1 MIRKYHPFFVMIMWK
16 FIDFGEVCM
25 GENFNEGQKRAIQH
39 FKGPALVLAGPGS
52 GKTRV
57 ITYRTKYL
65 IEHYRVDPSNILVIT
80 FTKAAAMEMRQR
92 FQAMTEGKY
101 VAVAFGTFHA
111 VFFGILRHAY
121 GYSADSIVREE
132 QRNRF
137 FKEEISHMNLD
148 IEDEA
153 EFIQNIAGEISRV
166 KNERKNI
173 LEYEALSC
181 DTKSFRK
188 LFQKYDN
195 FLRRQNQ
202 IDFDDMLVY
211 TYELLSQRNDIL
223 QAWQN
228 KYQYILIDESQDM
241 NQLQYDIMKL
251 LAAPGNNIFMVG
263 DDDQSIYRFRGA
275 KPEIMMNF
283 VKDYP
288 EAKQILLDTNYRSR
302 KQIVE
307 AAIKVINHNT
317 SRFAKEI
324 RAARPEGNP
333 VITAVFD
340 NQKEEYDCMI
350 EKILYYHKQG
360 GKYSDI
366 AVLCRTNRQ
375 PGALAEK
382 LMEYNIPFQMKDAI
396 PNLYDH
402 WIAKNIMT
410 YLKLGKGSN
419 KRSDLLQVL
428 NKPLRYI
435 SRECLEDE
443 IISWD
448 VMLMYYEDKPWMCD
462 RIETL
467 QHDLKMLQ
475 NMKLYG
481 AIHYIRHVIGY
492 EQYLRDYALDHKL
505 KVEELLE
512 VLEEIQ
518 ESAKG
523 YETLEEWQKHIEE
536 YSANLEKQQRAREK
550 QDGVILCTM
559 HSSKGLEFPIV
570 FIPEANEGITPYQKA
585 VLKEEIEEERRLF
598 YVAMTRAK
606 ELLYIFSVK
615 ERFHKALDVSRFVTE
630 YLVEDQTG
638 KLSRK

>member
-1 MIRKYHPFFVMIMWK
+1 
-16 FIDFGEVCM
+16 M
-25 GENFNEGQKRAIQH
+25 GENFNEGQTKAIRH
-39 FKGPALVLAGPGS
+39 YRGPALVLAGPGS
-52 GKTRV
+52 GKTRT

-65 IEHYRVDPSNILVIT
+65 IEECHVNPSNILVIT
-80 FTKAAAMEMRQR
+80 FTKAAAMEMKQR
-92 FQAMTEGKY
+92 FFAMTDRKY
-101 VAVAFGTFHA
+101 TTVSFGTFHA

-121 GYSADSIVREE
+121 GYTADHIIREE
-132 QRNRF
+132 QKLRF
-137 FKEEISHMNLD
+137 FKEEISHMNLE

-153 EFIQNIAGEISRV
+153 EFIQNIMSEISRV
-166 KNERKNI
+166 KNERHNI

-181 DTKSFRK
+181 DIQSFRK

-195 FLRRQNQ
+195 LLRRQNL

-211 TYELLSQRNDIL
+211 TYELLVQRRDIL
-223 QAWQN
+223 KAWQN
-228 KYQYILIDESQDM
+228 KYQYILVDETQDM
-241 NQLQYDIMKL
+241 NQLQYDIVKL
-251 LAAPGNNIFMVG
+251 LAAPENNLFMVG

-275 KPEIMMNF
+275 CPEIMLGF
-283 VKDYP
+283 EKDYP
-288 EAKQILLDTNYRSR
+288 DAKRILLDTNYRSR

-307 AAIKVINHNT
+307 SSLKVIGNNEH
-317 SRFAKEI
+317 RFSKELK
-324 RAARPEGNP
+324 AARAEGNP
-333 VITAVFD
+333 VITAVFE

-350 EKILYYHKQG
+350 EKILFYHKQG

-366 AVLCRTNRQ
+366 AILCRTNRQ
-375 PGALAEK
+375 PGAFAEK

-402 WIAKNIMT
+402 WIAKNVMT

-419 KRSDLLQVL
+419 RRSDLLQVL

-443 IISWD
+443 SISWD
-448 VMLMYYEDKPWMCD
+448 VMLQYYEEKPWMCD

-467 QHDLKMLQ
+467 QYDLKMLKPM
-475 NMKLYG
+475 NPYG
-481 AIHYIRHVIGY
+481 AIRYIRHVIGY

-536 YSANLEKQQRAREK
+536 YTANLEKQQREIEK
-550 QDGVILCTM
+550 QEGVILCTM

-585 VLKEEIEEERRLF
+585 VMQEEIEEERRLF

-606 ELLYIFSVK
+606 ELLYVFSVK
-615 ERFHKALDVSRFVTE
+615 ERFHKTLEVSRFVKEFTQTE
-630 YLVEDQTG
+630 ET
-638 KLSRK
+638 KKR

>member
-1 MIRKYHPFFVMIMWK
+1 
-16 FIDFGEVCM
+16 M
-25 GENFNEGQKRAIQH
+25 GENFNEGQLRAIEH

-65 IEHYRVDPSNILVIT
+65 IERHKVDPSNILVIT
-80 FTKAAAMEMRQR
+80 FTKAAAMEMKQR
-92 FQAMTEGKY
+92 FVNMTDRKY
-101 VAVAFGTFHA
+101 MTVSFGTFHA

-121 GYSADSIVREE
+121 GYSADNIIKEE

-137 FKEEISHMNLD
+137 FKEEISHMDLE

-173 LEYEALSC
+173 LEYEAFSC
-181 DTKSFRK
+181 DSKSFRK
-188 LFQKYDN
+188 LYQKYDN
-195 FLRRQNQ
+195 LLRRQNQ

-211 TYELLSQRNDIL
+211 TYELLSQRKDIL
-223 QAWQN
+223 RAWQN
-228 KYQYILIDESQDM
+228 KFQFILIDETQDM
-241 NQLQYDIMKL
+241 NQLQYDIVKL
-251 LAAPGNNIFMVG
+251 LAAPNNNLFMVG

-275 KPEIMMNF
+275 KPEIMLGF
-283 VKDYP
+283 ERDYP
-288 EAKQILLDTNYRSR
+288 GAKRILLDVNYRSR
-302 KQIVE
+302 KQIVD
-307 AAIKVINHNT
+307 AAIKVINHNDD
-317 SRFAKEI
+317 RFAKEI
-324 RAARPEGNP
+324 KASRAEGQP

-340 NQKEEYDCMI
+340 NQKDEYDCMI

-366 AVLCRTNRQ
+366 AILCRTNRQ
-375 PGALAEK
+375 PGAFAEK
-382 LMEYNIPFQMKDAI
+382 LMEYNIPFQMRDAI

-402 WIAKNIMT
+402 WIAKHVMV

-419 KRSDLLQVL
+419 KRSDLLQIL
-428 NKPLRYI
+428 NKPVRYI

-448 VMLMYYEDKPWMCD
+448 VMLQYYEEKPWMCD

-467 QHDLKMLQ
+467 QHDLKMLK
-475 NMKLYG
+475 NMNPYG

-505 KVEELLE
+505 KVEELLD

-523 YETLEEWQKHIEE
+523 YDTLEEWKKHIEE
-536 YSANLEKQQRAREK
+536 YTENLEKQQRDREK

-606 ELLYIFSVK
+606 ELLYVFSIK
-615 ERFHKALDVSRFVTE
+615 ERFHKAMDVSRFVDE
-630 YLVEDQTG
+630 FLQSDELPNRQMN
-638 KLSRK
+638 K

>member
-1 MIRKYHPFFVMIMWK
+1 MEK
-16 FIDFGEVCM
+16 F
-25 GENFNEGQKRAIQH
+25 FNESQERAIKHYQ
-39 FKGPALVLAGPGS
+39 GPAIILAGPGS

-65 IEHYRVDPSNILVIT
+65 IEQYGIDPSSILVIT
-80 FTKAAAMEMRQR
+80 FTKAAAMEMKQR
-92 FQAMTEGKY
+92 FLGMTDRKY
-101 VAVAFGTFHA
+101 VTVNFGTFHA

-121 GYSADSIVREE
+121 GYSADNIMKEE
-132 QRNRF
+132 QKLRF
-137 FKEEISHMNLD
+137 FKEEVSHMDLE

-153 EFIQNIAGEISRV
+153 EFIQNITGEISRV

-211 TYELLSQRNDIL
+211 TYELLSQRKDIL
-223 QAWQN
+223 RAWKN
-228 KYQYILIDESQDM
+228 KFQYILIDETQDM
-241 NQLQYDIMKL
+241 NQLQYDIVKM
-251 LAAPGNNIFMVG
+251 LAAPKNNLFMVG

-275 KPEIMMNF
+275 RPEIMLGF
-283 VKDYP
+283 QKDYP
-288 EAKQILLDTNYRSR
+288 NAKQILLDTNYRSR
-302 KQIVE
+302 KQIVD
-307 AAIKVINHNT
+307 AAIKVINHNEK
-317 SRFAKEI
+317 RFAKEI
-324 RAARPEGNP
+324 KAARPEGRP
-333 VITAVFD
+333 VLTAVFD
-340 NQKEEYDCMI
+340 NQKEEYACMI
-350 EKILYYHKQG
+350 EKILYFHKQG
-360 GKYSDI
+360 GSYSDI
-366 AVLCRTNRQ
+366 AILCRTNRQ
-375 PGALAEK
+375 PGAFAET
-382 LMEYNIPFQMKDAI
+382 LLEYNIPFQMKDAI

-402 WIAKNIMT
+402 WIAKNVMT
-410 YLKLGKGSN
+410 YLKLGKGSK

-448 VMLMYYEDKPWMCD
+448 VMLQYYEDKPWMCD

-467 QHDLKMLQ
+467 QHDLKMMQ
-475 NMKLYG
+475 HMNPYG
-481 AIHYIRHVIGY
+481 ALHYIRHVIGY

-505 KVEELLE
+505 KAEELLV

-523 YETLEEWQKHIEE
+523 YDTLEEWQKHIEE
-536 YSANLEKQQRAREK
+536 YGMNLKKQQKLREN
-550 QDGVILCTM
+550 QDGVVICTM

-606 ELLYIFSVK
+606 ELLYVFSIK
-615 ERFHKALDVSRFVTE
+615 ERFHKPLEISRFVTE
-630 YLVEDQTG
+630 FMENEEE
-638 KLSRK
+638 K

>member
-1 MIRKYHPFFVMIMWK
+1 MEER
-16 FIDFGEVCM
+16 
-25 GENFNEGQKRAIQH
+25 FNAGQKCAIEH

-57 ITYRTKYL
+57 ITYRAKYL
-65 IEHYRVDPSNILVIT
+65 IENYGVNPSNILVIT
-80 FTKAAAMEMRQR
+80 FTRAAAMEMKQR
-92 FQAMTEGKY
+92 FLAMTERKY
-101 VAVAFGTFHA
+101 GTVSFGTFHA

-121 GYSADSIVREE
+121 GYTADNIIKEE
-132 QRNRF
+132 QKKRF
-137 FKEEISHMNLD
+137 FKEVISHMDLE

-153 EFIQNIAGEISRV
+153 EFVQNITGEISRV

-181 DTKSFRK
+181 DTKCFRK

-195 FLRRQNQ
+195 LLRRQNQ

-211 TYELLSQRNDIL
+211 TYELLNQRKDIL
-223 QAWQN
+223 RAWQN
-228 KYQYILIDESQDM
+228 KFQYILIDETQDM
-241 NQLQYDIMKL
+241 NGLQYDIMKL
-251 LAAPGNNIFMVG
+251 LAAPDNNLFMVG

-275 KPEIMMNF
+275 KPEIMLGF
-283 VKDYP
+283 EKDYP
-288 EAKQILLDTNYRSR
+288 GAERILLDTNYRSR

-307 AAIKVINHNT
+307 ASIRVINHNDD
-317 SRFAKEI
+317 RFEKDIQAF
-324 RAARPEGNP
+324 RPEGQP
-333 VITAVFD
+333 VITGVFD
-340 NQKEEYDCMI
+340 NQQDEYACMI

-375 PGALAEK
+375 PGAFAEK
-382 LMEYNIPFQMKDAI
+382 LMEYNIPFQMKDAV

-402 WIAKNIMT
+402 WIAKNVMT

-443 IISWD
+443 MISWD
-448 VMLMYYEDKPWMCD
+448 VMLQYYEEKPWMCD

-467 QHDLKMLQ
+467 QHDLKMLR
-475 NMKLYG
+475 NMNLYG

-505 KVEELLE
+505 KIEELLE
-512 VLEEIQ
+512 ILEEIQ
-518 ESAKG
+518 ASAKG
-523 YETLEEWQKHIEE
+523 YDTLEEWQKHIAEYEE
-536 YSANLEKQQRAREK
+536 NLQKQQRDREK

-585 VLKEEIEEERRLF
+585 VMKEEIEEERRLF

-606 ELLYIFSVK
+606 ELLYVFSIK
-615 ERFHKALDVSRFVTE
+615 ERFHKSMEVSRFVE
-630 YLVEDQTG
+630 EFMNTG
-638 KLSRK
+638 EMKK

>member
-1 MIRKYHPFFVMIMWK
+1 MNMR
-16 FIDFGEVCM
+16 
-25 GENFNEGQKRAIQH
+25 ENFNDGQRRAVEH

-65 IEHYRVDPSNILVIT
+65 IEHYGVNPSGILVIT
-80 FTKAAAMEMRQR
+80 FTKAAAMEMKHR
-92 FQAMTEGKY
+92 FQEITDRKY
-101 VAVAFGTFHA
+101 VTVSFGTFHA
-111 VFFGILRHAY
+111 VFFGMLRHAY
-121 GYSADSIVREE
+121 GYTAENIIKEE
-132 QRNRF
+132 QRIRF
-137 FKEEISHMNLD
+137 FKEEISHMDLE
-148 IEDEA
+148 IEDET
-153 EFIQNIAGEISRV
+153 EFIQNITGEISKV

-181 DTKSFRK
+181 DINAFRK
-188 LFQKYDN
+188 LFQKYEN

-211 TYELLSQRNDIL
+211 TYELLTQRKDIL
-223 QAWQN
+223 SAWQK
-228 KYQYILIDESQDM
+228 KYQYILIDETQDM
-241 NQLQYDIMKL
+241 NQLQYDIVKL
-251 LAAPGNNIFMVG
+251 LAAPGNNLFMVG

-275 KPEIMMNF
+275 RPEIMLGF
-283 VKDYP
+283 QKDYP
-288 EAKQILLDTNYRSR
+288 NAEQILLDTNYRSR

-307 AAIKVINHNT
+307 SAIKVINHNDN
-317 SRFAKEI
+317 RFAKEI
-324 RAARPEGNP
+324 KASRPAGQQ
-333 VITAVFD
+333 VVTAIFS

-350 EKILYYHKQG
+350 QKILFYHKQG
-360 GKYSDI
+360 GNYSDI

-375 PGALAEK
+375 PGAFAEK

-402 WIAKNIMT
+402 WIAKNVMT

-448 VMLMYYEDKPWMCD
+448 VMLQYYEEKPWMCD

-467 QHDLKMLQ
+467 QHDLKMLK
-475 NMKLYG
+475 NMNPYG

-492 EQYLRDYALDHKL
+492 EQYLRDYALEHRL

-512 VLEEIQ
+512 ILEEIQ
-518 ESAKG
+518 QSAKS
-523 YETLEEWQKHIEE
+523 YDTLEEWQKHIEE
-536 YSANLEKQQRAREK
+536 YGINLEKQQRERQSK
-550 QDGVILCTM
+550 DGVILCTM

-570 FIPEANEGITPYQKA
+570 FIPEANEGMTPYRKA
-585 VLKEEIEEERRLF
+585 VMKEEIEEERRLF

-615 ERFHKALDVSRFVTE
+615 ERFFKALEVSRFVNE
-630 YLVEDQTG
+630 LLGIEEASAKNNVKE
-638 KLSRK
+638 

>member
-1 MIRKYHPFFVMIMWK
+1 M
-16 FIDFGEVCM
+16 DEG
-25 GENFNEGQKRAIQH
+25 FNKGQKEAVEH
-39 FKGPALVLAGPGS
+39 FQGPALVLAGPGS

-65 IEHYRVDPSNILVIT
+65 IEHYGVDPSEILVIT
-80 FTKAAAMEMRQR
+80 FTKAAALEMKQR
-92 FQAMTEGKY
+92 FQSMTERKY
-101 VAVAFGTFHA
+101 VTVNFGTFHA

-121 GYSADSIVREE
+121 GYTADNIVREE
-132 QRNRF
+132 QKNRF
-137 FKEEISHMNLD
+137 FKEEISHMDLE
-148 IEDEA
+148 IEDES
-153 EFIQNIAGEISRV
+153 EFIQNVIGEISRV

-181 DTKSFRK
+181 DTKAFRT

-195 FLRRQNQ
+195 LLRRQNQ

-211 TYELLSQRNDIL
+211 TYELLSQRKDIL
-223 QAWQN
+223 QAWQR
-228 KYQYILIDESQDM
+228 KFRYILIDETQDM
-241 NQLQYDIMKL
+241 NQLQYDIVKM
-251 LAAPGNNIFMVG
+251 LAEPGNHLFMVG

-275 KPEIMMNF
+275 RPEIMLGF
-283 VKDYP
+283 ETDYP
-288 EAKQILLDTNYRSR
+288 QAKRILLDTNYRSR
-302 KQIVE
+302 KQIVDS
-307 AAIKVINHNT
+307 AIKVIDHNEK
-317 SRFAKEI
+317 RFPKKI
-324 RAARPEGNP
+324 LAARPEGNP
-333 VITAVFD
+333 VITAVFQD
-340 NQKEEYDCMI
+340 QKKEYDCMI

-360 GKYSDI
+360 GNYHDI

-375 PGALAEK
+375 PGAFAEK

-402 WIAKNIMT
+402 WIAKNVMT
-410 YLKLGKGSN
+410 YLKLGKGSQ
-419 KRSDLLQVL
+419 KRSDLLQIL

-443 IISWD
+443 IVSWD
-448 VMLMYYEDKPWMCD
+448 VMLQYYEDKPWMCE
-462 RIETL
+462 RIEKL
-467 QHDLKMLQ
+467 QCDLKMLKPM
-475 NMKLYG
+475 NPYG
-481 AIHYIRHVIGY
+481 ALHYIRHVIGY
-492 EQYLRDYALDHKL
+492 EEYLRQYALEHKL
-505 KVEELLE
+505 KAEELLE

-523 YETLEEWQKHIEE
+523 YETLEEWQQHIQE
-536 YSANLEKQQRAREK
+536 YSENLVKQQRAREK

-585 VLKEEIEEERRLF
+585 VMKEEIEEERRLF

-615 ERFHKALDVSRFVTE
+615 ERFHKPMEISRFVGEFAETE
-630 YLVEDQTG
+630 APKPEKKRYEGRDAYKRYLS
-638 KLSRK
+638 KK

>member
-1 MIRKYHPFFVMIMWK
+1 
-16 FIDFGEVCM
+16 M
-25 GENFNEGQKRAIQH
+25 GENFNEGQNCATSH

-65 IEHYRVDPSNILVIT
+65 IEHHGVDPSNILVIT
-80 FTKAAAMEMRQR
+80 FTKAAAMEMKQR
-92 FQAMTEGKY
+92 FLNMTDRKY
-101 VAVAFGTFHA
+101 VTVSFGTFHA

-121 GYSADSIVREE
+121 GYSADNIIREE

-137 FKEEISHMNLD
+137 FKEEISHMDLE
-148 IEDEA
+148 IEDET
-153 EFIQNIAGEISRV
+153 EFIQNITGEISRV

-173 LEYEALSC
+173 LEYESLSC
-181 DTKSFRK
+181 DTKSFRR
-188 LFQKYDN
+188 LYQKYDN
-195 FLRRQNQ
+195 LLRRQNL

-211 TYELLSQRNDIL
+211 TYELLSQRKDIL
-223 QAWQN
+223 RAWQN
-228 KYQYILIDESQDM
+228 KYQFILIDETQDM
-241 NQLQYDIMKL
+241 NQLQYDIVKL
-251 LAAPGNNIFMVG
+251 LAAPGNNLFMVG

-275 KPEIMMNF
+275 KPEIMLGF

-307 AAIKVINHNT
+307 HALKVIGHNDN
-317 SRFAKEI
+317 RFAKKI

-340 NQKEEYDCMI
+340 NQKDEYDCMI
-350 EKILYYHKQG
+350 EKILFYHKQG
-360 GKYSDI
+360 GNYSDI
-366 AVLCRTNRQ
+366 AILCRTNRQ
-375 PGALAEK
+375 PGAFAEK

-402 WIAKNIMT
+402 WIAKNVMT
-410 YLKLGKGSN
+410 YLKLGKGSK

-467 QHDLKMLQ
+467 QHDLDMLK
-475 NMKLYG
+475 NMNPYG
-481 AIHYIRHVIGY
+481 ALHYIRHVIGY

-505 KVEELLE
+505 RVEELLD

-523 YETLEEWQKHIEE
+523 YDTLEEWQKHIEE
-536 YSANLEKQQRAREK
+536 YGENLEKQQRERER

-559 HSSKGLEFPIV
+559 HFSKGLEFPIV

-615 ERFHKALDVSRFVTE
+615 ERFHKPLEISRFVTE
-630 YLVEDQTG
+630 FTEIEN
-638 KLSRK
+638 

>member
-1 MIRKYHPFFVMIMWK
+1 
-16 FIDFGEVCM
+16 M
-25 GENFNEGQKRAIQH
+25 GENFNEGQLRAIEH

-65 IEHYRVDPSNILVIT
+65 IERHKVDPSNILVIT
-80 FTKAAAMEMRQR
+80 FTKAAAMEMKQR
-92 FQAMTEGKY
+92 FVNMTDRKY
-101 VAVAFGTFHA
+101 MTVSFGTFHA

-121 GYSADSIVREE
+121 GYSADNIIKEE

-137 FKEEISHMNLD
+137 FKEEISHMDLE

-173 LEYEALSC
+173 LEYEAFSC
-181 DTKSFRK
+181 DSKSFRK
-188 LFQKYDN
+188 LYQKYDN
-195 FLRRQNQ
+195 LLRRQNQ

-211 TYELLSQRNDIL
+211 TYELLSQRKDIL
-223 QAWQN
+223 RAWQN
-228 KYQYILIDESQDM
+228 KFQFILIDETQDM
-241 NQLQYDIMKL
+241 NQLQYDIVKL
-251 LAAPGNNIFMVG
+251 LAAPNNNLFMVG

-275 KPEIMMNF
+275 KPEIMLGF
-283 VKDYP
+283 ERDYP
-288 EAKQILLDTNYRSR
+288 GAKRILLDVNYRSR
-302 KQIVE
+302 KQIVD
-307 AAIKVINHNT
+307 AAIKVINHNDD
-317 SRFAKEI
+317 RFAKEI
-324 RAARPEGNP
+324 KASRAEGQP

-340 NQKEEYDCMI
+340 NQKDEYDCMI

-366 AVLCRTNRQ
+366 AILCRTNRQ
-375 PGALAEK
+375 PGVFAEK
-382 LMEYNIPFQMKDAI
+382 LMEYNIPFQMRDAI

-402 WIAKNIMT
+402 WISKHVMV

-419 KRSDLLQVL
+419 KRSDLLQIL
-428 NKPLRYI
+428 NKPVRYI

-448 VMLMYYEDKPWMCD
+448 VMLQYYEEKPWMCD

-467 QHDLKMLQ
+467 QHDLKMLK
-475 NMKLYG
+475 NMNPYG

-505 KVEELLE
+505 KVEELLD

-523 YETLEEWQKHIEE
+523 YDTLEEWKKHIEE
-536 YSANLEKQQRAREK
+536 YTENLEKQQRDREK

-606 ELLYIFSVK
+606 ELLYVFSIK
-615 ERFHKALDVSRFVTE
+615 ERFHKAMDVSRFIDE
-630 YLVEDQTG
+630 FLQSDELPNRQMN
-638 KLSRK
+638 K

>member
-1 MIRKYHPFFVMIMWK
+1 M
-16 FIDFGEVCM
+16 EV
-25 GENFNEGQKRAIQH
+25 FLNESQEQAIKHYQ
-39 FKGPALVLAGPGS
+39 GPAMILAGPGS

-57 ITYRTKYL
+57 ITYRTKNL
-65 IEHYRVDPSNILVIT
+65 IEQYGVDPSSILVIT
-80 FTKAAAMEMRQR
+80 FTKAAAMEMKQR
-92 FQAMTEGKY
+92 FLAMTDRKY
-101 VAVAFGTFHA
+101 VTVNFGTFHA

-121 GYSADSIVREE
+121 GYSADNIMKEE
-132 QRNRF
+132 QKLRF
-137 FKEEISHMNLD
+137 FKEEISHMDLE
-148 IEDEA
+148 IEDET
-153 EFIQNIAGEISRV
+153 EFIQNITGEISRV

-211 TYELLSQRNDIL
+211 TYELLDQRQDIL
-223 QAWQN
+223 RAWQN
-228 KYQYILIDESQDM
+228 KFQYILIDETQDM
-241 NQLQYDIMKL
+241 NQLQYDIVKM
-251 LAAPGNNIFMVG
+251 LAAPKNHLFMVG

-275 KPEIMMNF
+275 RPEIMLGF
-283 VKDYP
+283 QEDYP
-288 EAKQILLDTNYRSR
+288 NARQILLDTNYRSR

-307 AAIKVINHNT
+307 AALKVINHNEK
-317 SRFAKEI
+317 RFAKEI
-324 RAARPEGNP
+324 KAVRPEGTP
-333 VITAVFD
+333 VITAMFD
-340 NQKEEYDCMI
+340 NQKDEYECMI

-360 GKYSDI
+360 GNYSDI
-366 AVLCRTNRQ
+366 AILCRTNRQ
-375 PGALAEK
+375 PGAFAEK

-402 WIAKNIMT
+402 WIAKNVMT
-410 YLKLGKGSN
+410 YLKLGKGSQ

-443 IISWD
+443 MISWD
-448 VMLMYYEDKPWMCD
+448 VMLQYYEDKPWMCD

-475 NMKLYG
+475 PMNPYG
-481 AIHYIRHVIGY
+481 ALHYIRHVIGY

-505 KVEELLE
+505 KVEELLD

-523 YETLEEWQKHIEE
+523 YDTLDEWQKHIEE
-536 YSANLEKQQRAREK
+536 YGQNLLKQQRVRES
-550 QDGVILCTM
+550 QDGVIICTM

-585 VLKEEIEEERRLF
+585 FLKEEIEEERRLF

-615 ERFHKALDVSRFVTE
+615 ERFHKPLEISRFVTE
-630 YLVEDQTG
+630 FSETEN
-638 KLSRK
+638 KK

>member
-1 MIRKYHPFFVMIMWK
+1 MK
-16 FIDFGEVCM
+16 
-25 GENFNEGQKRAIQH
+25 ENFNKGQLEAIGH

-65 IEHYRVDPSNILVIT
+65 IEQYGVDPSSILVIT
-80 FTKAAAMEMRQR
+80 FTKAAAMEMKQR
-92 FQAMTEGKY
+92 FLSMTERNY
-101 VAVAFGTFHA
+101 ATVNFGTFHA

-121 GYSADSIVREE
+121 GYSADNIMKEE
-132 QRNRF
+132 QKNRF
-137 FKEEISHMNLD
+137 FKEEISHMDLE
-148 IEDEA
+148 IEDET
-153 EFIQNIAGEISRV
+153 EFIQNIIGEISRV
-166 KNERKNI
+166 KNDRQNI

-188 LFQKYDN
+188 LFQKYAN
-195 FLRRQNQ
+195 LLRRQNL

-211 TYELLSQRNDIL
+211 TYELLSQRKDIL
-223 QAWQN
+223 KAWQN
-228 KYQYILIDESQDM
+228 KFQYILIDETQDM
-241 NQLQYDIMKL
+241 NQLQYDIVKL
-251 LAAPGNNIFMVG
+251 LAAPRNNLFMVG

-275 KPEIMMNF
+275 KPEIMLGF
-283 VKDYP
+283 EKDYP
-288 EAKQILLDTNYRSR
+288 EAKHIVLDTNYRSR

-307 AAIKVINHNT
+307 AAMKVISHNEG
-317 SRFAKEI
+317 RFAKEI
-324 RAARPEGNP
+324 KAARPEGNP
-333 VITAVFD
+333 IITAVFD
-340 NQKEEYDCMI
+340 HQRDEYSCMI

-360 GKYSDI
+360 GNYSDI
-366 AVLCRTNRQ
+366 AILCRTNRQ
-375 PGALAEK
+375 PGAFAEK

-396 PNLYDH
+396 PNVYDH

-448 VMLMYYEDKPWMCD
+448 VMLQYYEEKPWMCD

-467 QHDLKMLQ
+467 QHDLKMLK
-475 NMKLYG
+475 NMNLYG

-505 KVEELLE
+505 KVEELLD

-518 ESAKG
+518 ESAKE
-523 YETLEEWQKHIEE
+523 YETLEQWKMHIEE
-536 YSANLEKQQRAREK
+536 YGLNLEKQQRERENR
-550 QDGVILCTM
+550 DGVIICTM

-585 VLKEEIEEERRLF
+585 MLKEEIEEERRLF

-615 ERFHKALDVSRFVTE
+615 ERFHKPLEVSRFVDE
-630 YLVEDQTG
+630 FLEVEEQN
-638 KLSRK
+638 

>member
-1 MIRKYHPFFVMIMWK
+1 
-16 FIDFGEVCM
+16 M
-25 GENFNEGQKRAIQH
+25 GEQFNEGQKKAIEH
-39 FKGPALVLAGPGS
+39 FKGAALVLAGPGS

-65 IEHYRVDPSNILVIT
+65 IEHHGIDPSNILVIT
-80 FTKAAAMEMRQR
+80 FTKAAAQEMRQR
-92 FQAMTEGKY
+92 FQSMTENRY
-101 VAVAFGTFHA
+101 LTVSFGTFHA

-121 GYSADSIVREE
+121 GYSVDNILKEE
-132 QRNRF
+132 QKNRF
-137 FKEEISHMNLD
+137 FKEEVSHMDLE

-153 EFIQNIAGEISRV
+153 EFIQNITGEISRV

-181 DTKSFRK
+181 DIKAFRK
-188 LFQKYDN
+188 LYQKYDN
-195 FLRRQNQ
+195 MLRRQNQ

-211 TYELLSQRNDIL
+211 TYELLSQRKDIL
-223 QAWQN
+223 RAWQ
-228 KYQYILIDESQDM
+228 KKFQFILIDETQDM
-241 NQLQYDIMKL
+241 NQLQYDIVKL
-251 LAAPGNNIFMVG
+251 LAAPRNNLFMVG

-275 KPEIMMNF
+275 RPEIMLGF
-283 VKDYP
+283 KKDYP
-288 EAKQILLDTNYRSR
+288 EAQIIHLDTNYRSR

-307 AAIKVINHNT
+307 SALKVIRHND
-317 SRFAKEI
+317 SRFEKQI
-324 RAARPEGNP
+324 VSARPEGHP
-333 VITAVFD
+333 VITAEFE
-340 NQKEEYDCMI
+340 NQKEEYDCMV

-360 GKYSDI
+360 GNYSDI

-375 PGALAEK
+375 PGAFAEK

-402 WIAKNIMT
+402 WIAKNVMT

-419 KRSDLLQVL
+419 KRRDLLQIL

-448 VMLMYYEDKPWMCD
+448 VMLQYYEDKPWMCE

-467 QHDLKMLQ
+467 QYDLKMLK
-475 NMKLYG
+475 NMNPYG
-481 AIHYIRHVIGY
+481 ALQYIRHVIGY

-512 VLEEIQ
+512 ILEEIQ
-518 ESAKG
+518 ESARG
-523 YETLEEWQKHIEE
+523 YETMEEWQAHIKE
-536 YSANLEKQQRAREK
+536 YSDNLERQQRDREK
-550 QDGVILCTM
+550 QDGVIICTM

-585 VLKEEIEEERRLF
+585 VMKEEIEEERRLF

-615 ERFHKALDVSRFVTE
+615 ERFHKSLEISRFVKE
-630 YLVEDQTG
+630 FQEVYNN
-638 KLSRK
+638 KKN

>member
-1 MIRKYHPFFVMIMWK
+1 M
-16 FIDFGEVCM
+16 EV
-25 GENFNEGQKRAIQH
+25 FLNESQEQAIKHYQ
-39 FKGPALVLAGPGS
+39 GPAMILAGPGS

-57 ITYRTKYL
+57 ITYRTKNL
-65 IEHYRVDPSNILVIT
+65 IEQYGVDPSCILVIT
-80 FTKAAAMEMRQR
+80 FTKAAAMEMKQR
-92 FQAMTEGKY
+92 FLAMTDRKY
-101 VAVAFGTFHA
+101 VTVNFGTFHA

-121 GYSADSIVREE
+121 GYSADNIMKEE
-132 QRNRF
+132 QKLRF
-137 FKEEISHMNLD
+137 FKEEISHMDLE
-148 IEDEA
+148 IEDET
-153 EFIQNIAGEISRV
+153 EFIQNITGEISRV

-211 TYELLSQRNDIL
+211 TYELLDQRKDIL
-223 QAWQN
+223 RAWQN
-228 KYQYILIDESQDM
+228 KFQYILIDETQDM
-241 NQLQYDIMKL
+241 NQLQYDIVKM
-251 LAAPGNNIFMVG
+251 LAAPKNHLFMVG

-275 KPEIMMNF
+275 RPEIMLGF
-283 VKDYP
+283 QEDYP
-288 EAKQILLDTNYRSR
+288 NARQILLDTNYRSR

-307 AAIKVINHNT
+307 AAIKVINHNEK
-317 SRFAKEI
+317 RFAKEI
-324 RAARPEGNP
+324 KAVRPEGAP
-333 VITAVFD
+333 VITAMFD
-340 NQKEEYDCMI
+340 NQKDEYECMI

-360 GKYSDI
+360 GNYSDI
-366 AVLCRTNRQ
+366 AILCRTNRQ
-375 PGALAEK
+375 PGAFAEK

-402 WIAKNIMT
+402 WIAKNVMT
-410 YLKLGKGSN
+410 YLKLGKGSQ

-443 IISWD
+443 MISWD
-448 VMLMYYEDKPWMCD
+448 VMLQYYEDKPWMCD

-475 NMKLYG
+475 PMNPYG
-481 AIHYIRHVIGY
+481 ALHYIRHVIGY

-505 KVEELLE
+505 KVEELLD

-523 YETLEEWQKHIEE
+523 YDTLDEWQKHIEE
-536 YSANLEKQQRAREK
+536 YGQNLLKQQRVRES
-550 QDGVILCTM
+550 QDGVIICTM

-585 VLKEEIEEERRLF
+585 FLKEEIEEERRLF

-615 ERFHKALDVSRFVTE
+615 ERFHKPLEISRFVTE
-630 YLVEDQTG
+630 FSENEN
-638 KLSRK
+638 RK

>member
-1 MIRKYHPFFVMIMWK
+1 M
-16 FIDFGEVCM
+16 EV
-25 GENFNEGQKRAIQH
+25 FLNESQEQAIKHYQ
-39 FKGPALVLAGPGS
+39 GPAMILAGPGS

-57 ITYRTKYL
+57 ITYRTKNL
-65 IEHYRVDPSNILVIT
+65 IEQYGVDPSCILVIT
-80 FTKAAAMEMRQR
+80 FTKAAAMEMKQR
-92 FQAMTEGKY
+92 FLAMTDRKY
-101 VAVAFGTFHA
+101 VTVNFGTFHA

-121 GYSADSIVREE
+121 GYSADNIMKEE
-132 QRNRF
+132 QKLRF
-137 FKEEISHMNLD
+137 FKEEISHMDLE
-148 IEDEA
+148 IEDET
-153 EFIQNIAGEISRV
+153 EFIQNITGEISRV

-211 TYELLSQRNDIL
+211 TYELLDQRKDIFR
-223 QAWQN
+223 AWQN
-228 KYQYILIDESQDM
+228 KFQYILIDETQDM
-241 NQLQYDIMKL
+241 NQLQYDIVKM
-251 LAAPGNNIFMVG
+251 LAAPKNHLFMVG

-275 KPEIMMNF
+275 RPEIMLGF
-283 VKDYP
+283 QEDYP
-288 EAKQILLDTNYRSR
+288 NARQILLDTNYRSR

-307 AAIKVINHNT
+307 AALKVINHNEK
-317 SRFAKEI
+317 RFAKEI
-324 RAARPEGNP
+324 KAVRPEGTP
-333 VITAVFD
+333 VITAMFD
-340 NQKEEYDCMI
+340 NQKDEYECMI

-360 GKYSDI
+360 GNYSDI
-366 AVLCRTNRQ
+366 AILCRTNRQ
-375 PGALAEK
+375 PGAFAEK

-402 WIAKNIMT
+402 WIAKNVMT
-410 YLKLGKGSN
+410 YLKLGKGSQ

-443 IISWD
+443 MISWD
-448 VMLMYYEDKPWMCD
+448 VMLQYYEDKPWMCD

-475 NMKLYG
+475 PMNPYG
-481 AIHYIRHVIGY
+481 ALHYIRHVIGY

-505 KVEELLE
+505 KVEELLD

-523 YETLEEWQKHIEE
+523 YDTLDEWQKHIEE
-536 YSANLEKQQRAREK
+536 YGQNLLKQQRVRES
-550 QDGVILCTM
+550 QDGVIICTM

-585 VLKEEIEEERRLF
+585 FLKEEIEEERRLF

-615 ERFHKALDVSRFVTE
+615 ERFHKPLEISRFVTE
-630 YLVEDQTG
+630 FSENEN
-638 KLSRK
+638 RK

>member
-1 MIRKYHPFFVMIMWK
+1 M
-16 FIDFGEVCM
+16 EV
-25 GENFNEGQKRAIQH
+25 FLNESQEQAIKHYQ
-39 FKGPALVLAGPGS
+39 GPAMILAGPGS

-57 ITYRTKYL
+57 ITYRTKNL
-65 IEHYRVDPSNILVIT
+65 IEQYGVDPSCILVIT
-80 FTKAAAMEMRQR
+80 FTKAAAMEMKQR
-92 FQAMTEGKY
+92 FLAMTDRKY
-101 VAVAFGTFHA
+101 VTVNFGTFHA

-121 GYSADSIVREE
+121 GYSADNIMKEE
-132 QRNRF
+132 QKLRF
-137 FKEEISHMNLD
+137 FKEEISHMDLE
-148 IEDEA
+148 IEDET
-153 EFIQNIAGEISRV
+153 EFIQNITGEISRV

-211 TYELLSQRNDIL
+211 TYELLDQRKDIL
-223 QAWQN
+223 RAWQN
-228 KYQYILIDESQDM
+228 KFQYILIDETQDM
-241 NQLQYDIMKL
+241 NQLQYDIVKM
-251 LAAPGNNIFMVG
+251 LAAPKNHLFMVG

-275 KPEIMMNF
+275 RPEIMLGF
-283 VKDYP
+283 QEDYP
-288 EAKQILLDTNYRSR
+288 NARQILLDTNYRSR

-307 AAIKVINHNT
+307 AAIKVINHNEK
-317 SRFAKEI
+317 RFAKEI
-324 RAARPEGNP
+324 KAVRPEGTP
-333 VITAVFD
+333 VITAMFD
-340 NQKEEYDCMI
+340 NQKDEYECMI

-360 GKYSDI
+360 GNYSDI
-366 AVLCRTNRQ
+366 AILCRTNRQ
-375 PGALAEK
+375 PGAFAEK
-382 LMEYNIPFQMKDAI
+382 LMEYNIPFQMRDAI

-402 WIAKNIMT
+402 WIAKNLMT
-410 YLKLGKGSN
+410 YLKLGKGSQ

-448 VMLMYYEDKPWMCD
+448 VMLQYYEDKPWMCD

-475 NMKLYG
+475 PMNPYG
-481 AIHYIRHVIGY
+481 ALHYIRHVIGY

-505 KVEELLE
+505 KVEELLD

-523 YETLEEWQKHIEE
+523 YDTLDEWQKHIEE
-536 YSANLEKQQRAREK
+536 YGQNLLKQQRVRES
-550 QDGVILCTM
+550 QDGVIICTM

-585 VLKEEIEEERRLF
+585 FLKEEIEEERRLF

-615 ERFHKALDVSRFVTE
+615 ERFHKPLEISRFVTE
-630 YLVEDQTG
+630 FLETEKD
-638 KLSRK
+638 S

>member
-1 MIRKYHPFFVMIMWK
+1 MEEI
-16 FIDFGEVCM
+16 
-25 GENFNEGQKRAIQH
+25 FNEGQRKAVEH
-39 FKGPALVLAGPGS
+39 FKGAALVLAGPGS

-57 ITYRTKYL
+57 ITYRTQYL
-65 IEHYRVDPSNILVIT
+65 IEHYGVDPSNILVIT
-80 FTKAAAMEMRQR
+80 FTKAAAMEMKLR
-92 FQAMTEGKY
+92 FRAMTDRKY
-101 VAVAFGTFHA
+101 VTVSFGTFHA
-111 VFFGILRHAY
+111 VFFGMLRHAY
-121 GYSADSIVREE
+121 GYTADNIIREE
-132 QRNRF
+132 QQKRF
-137 FKEEISHMNLD
+137 FKEEISHMDLE

-153 EFIQNIAGEISRV
+153 EFIQSIIGEISRV

-181 DTKSFRK
+181 DTKAFRK

-195 FLRRQNQ
+195 LLRRQNQ

-211 TYELLSQRNDIL
+211 TYELLSQRKDIL
-223 QAWQN
+223 RAWQN
-228 KYQYILIDESQDM
+228 KYQYILIDETQDM
-241 NQLQYDIMKL
+241 NQLQYDIVKL
-251 LAAPGNNIFMVG
+251 LAAPRNNLFMVG

-275 KPEIMMNF
+275 KPEIMLGF
-283 VKDYP
+283 EKDYP
-288 EAKQILLDTNYRSR
+288 GAKRILLDTNYRSR

-307 AAIKVINHNT
+307 SAIKVINHND

-324 RAARPEGNP
+324 QAARPAGQP
-333 VITAVFD
+333 VVTAVFA

-350 EKILYYHKQG
+350 QKILFYHKQG
-360 GKYSDI
+360 GNYSDI

-375 PGALAEK
+375 PGAFAEK

-402 WIAKNIMT
+402 WIAKNVMT
-410 YLKLGKGSN
+410 YLRLGKGSN
-419 KRSDLLQVL
+419 KRSDLLQIL

-448 VMLMYYEDKPWMCD
+448 VMLQYYEEKPWMCD

-467 QHDLKMLQ
+467 QHDLKMLKPM
-475 NMKLYG
+475 NPYG
-481 AIHYIRHVIGY
+481 AIHYIRYVIGY

-536 YSANLEKQQRAREK
+536 YGLKLEKQQRDRQSK
-550 QDGVILCTM
+550 DGVILCTM

-585 VLKEEIEEERRLF
+585 VMKEEIEEERRLF

-606 ELLYIFSVK
+606 ELLYVFSIK
-615 ERFHKALDVSRFVTE
+615 ERFHKSMEISRFVTE
-630 YLVEDQTG
+630 FEEKEKRTQ
-638 KLSRK
+638 

>member
-1 MIRKYHPFFVMIMWK
+1 
-16 FIDFGEVCM
+16 M
-25 GENFNEGQKRAIQH
+25 GENFNEGQKRATQH
-39 FKGPALVLAGPGS
+39 FQGPALVLAGPGS

-101 VAVAFGTFHA
+101 VTVAFGTFHA

-121 GYSADSIVREE
+121 GYAADNIVREE

-137 FKEEISHMNLD
+137 FKEEISHMDLD
-148 IEDEA
+148 IEDET

-195 FLRRQNQ
+195 FLRRQKL

-211 TYELLSQRNDIL
+211 TYELLSERKDIL
-223 QAWQN
+223 RAWQN
-228 KYQYILIDESQDM
+228 KYQYILIDETQDM
-241 NQLQYDIMKL
+241 NQLQYDIVKL
-251 LAAPGNNIFMVG
+251 LAAPQNNLFMVG

-275 KPEIMMNF
+275 KPEIMMKF
-283 VKDYP
+283 ETDYP
-288 EAKQILLDTNYRSR
+288 GAKRILLDTNYRSR

-307 AAIKVINHNT
+307 SAIKVINHNT

-340 NQKEEYDCMI
+340 NQKEEYACMI

-366 AVLCRTNRQ
+366 AILSRTNRQ

-382 LMEYNIPFQMKDAI
+382 LMEYNIPFQMKDSI

-419 KRSDLLQVL
+419 RRSDLLQIL

-443 IISWD
+443 VISWD

-475 NMKLYG
+475 SMKLYG

-512 VLEEIQ
+512 ILEEIQ
-518 ESAKG
+518 ESARG
-523 YETLEEWQKHIEE
+523 YDTLEEWQKHIEE

-585 VLKEEIEEERRLF
+585 VMKEEIEEERRLF

-615 ERFHKALDVSRFVTE
+615 ERFHKALDISRFVREFTE
-630 YLVEDQTG
+630 IEEN
-638 KLSRK
+638 K

>member
-1 MIRKYHPFFVMIMWK
+1 
-16 FIDFGEVCM
+16 M
-25 GENFNEGQKRAIQH
+25 GENFNEGQLRAIEH

-65 IEHYRVDPSNILVIT
+65 IEKYKVDPSNILVIT
-80 FTKAAAMEMRQR
+80 FTKAAAMEMKQR
-92 FQAMTEGKY
+92 FVNMTDRKY
-101 VAVAFGTFHA
+101 MTVSFGTFHA

-121 GYSADSIVREE
+121 GYSADNIIKEE

-137 FKEEISHMNLD
+137 FKEEISHMDLE
-148 IEDEA
+148 IEDET
-153 EFIQNIAGEISRV
+153 EFIQNITGEISRV
-166 KNERKNI
+166 KNERRNI
-173 LEYEALSC
+173 LEYEAFSC
-181 DTKSFRK
+181 DSKSFRK
-188 LFQKYDN
+188 LYQKYDN
-195 FLRRQNQ
+195 LLRRQNQ

-211 TYELLSQRNDIL
+211 TYELLSQRKDIL
-223 QAWQN
+223 RAWQN
-228 KYQYILIDESQDM
+228 KFQFILIDETQDM
-241 NQLQYDIMKL
+241 NQLQYDIVKL
-251 LAAPGNNIFMVG
+251 LAAPKNNLFMVG

-275 KPEIMMNF
+275 KPEIMLGF
-283 VKDYP
+283 ERDYP
-288 EAKQILLDTNYRSR
+288 GAKRILLDVNYRSR
-302 KQIVE
+302 KQIVD
-307 AAIKVINHNT
+307 AAIKVIDHNDD
-317 SRFAKEI
+317 RFAKEI
-324 RAARPEGNP
+324 KASRAEGQP

-340 NQKEEYDCMI
+340 NQKDEYDCMI

-360 GKYSDI
+360 GMYSDI
-366 AVLCRTNRQ
+366 AILCRTNRQ
-375 PGALAEK
+375 PGAFAEK
-382 LMEYNIPFQMKDAI
+382 LMEYNIPFQMRDAI

-402 WIAKNIMT
+402 WIAKHVMT
-410 YLKLGKGSN
+410 YLRLGKGSN
-419 KRSDLLQVL
+419 KRSDLLQIL
-428 NKPLRYI
+428 NKPVRYI

-448 VMLMYYEDKPWMCD
+448 VMLMYYEEKPWMCD

-467 QHDLKMLQ
+467 QHDIKMLK
-475 NMKLYG
+475 NMNPYG

-505 KVEELLE
+505 KVEELLD

-523 YETLEEWQKHIEE
+523 YDTLEEWQKHIEE
-536 YSANLEKQQRAREK
+536 YTENLEKQQRDREK

-606 ELLYIFSVK
+606 ELLYVFSIK
-615 ERFHKALDVSRFVTE
+615 ERFHKAMDVSRFVDE
-630 YLVEDQTG
+630 FLQPNESINKQM
-638 KLSRK
+638 KK

>member
-1 MIRKYHPFFVMIMWK
+1 MGMIRKYHPPFLLGADMK
-16 FIDFGEVCM
+16 DS
-25 GENFNEGQKRAIQH
+25 FNKGQLRAIEH

-57 ITYRTKYL
+57 ITYRTKHL
-65 IEHYRVDPSNILVIT
+65 IENYGVNPSNILVIT
-80 FTKAAAMEMRQR
+80 FTKAAAMEMKQR
-92 FQAMTEGKY
+92 FMAMTERKY
-101 VAVAFGTFHA
+101 VTVSFGTFHA

-121 GYSADSIVREE
+121 GYSADNIIKEE
-132 QRNRF
+132 QKNRF
-137 FKEEISHMNLD
+137 FKEEISHMNLE
-148 IEDEA
+148 IEDES
-153 EFIQNIAGEISRV
+153 EFIQNIVGEISRV

-173 LEYEALSC
+173 LEYNALSC
-181 DTKSFRK
+181 DTKSFQK

-195 FLRRQNQ
+195 MLRRQNQ

-211 TYELLSQRNDIL
+211 TYELLTQRKDIL
-223 QAWQN
+223 RAWQD
-228 KYQYILIDESQDM
+228 KFQYILIDETQDM

-251 LAAPGNNIFMVG
+251 LAAPRNNLFMVG

-275 KPEIMMNF
+275 KPEIMLGF
-283 VKDYP
+283 EKDYP
-288 EAKQILLDTNYRSR
+288 QSECILLDTNYRSR

-307 AAIKVINHNT
+307 SALKVINHNDN
-317 SRFAKEI
+317 RYEKEI
-324 RAARPEGNP
+324 KAFRTEGQP
-333 VITAVFD
+333 VVTALFD
-340 NQKEEYDCMI
+340 NQQDEYACMI

-375 PGALAEK
+375 PGTFAEK

-448 VMLMYYEDKPWMCD
+448 VMLQYYEEKPWMCD

-467 QHDLKMLQ
+467 QYDLKMLK
-475 NMKLYG
+475 NMNLYG

-492 EQYLRDYALDHKL
+492 EQYLRDYALEHKL

-523 YETLEEWQKHIEE
+523 YDTLEEWQNHIDE
-536 YSANLEKQQRAREK
+536 YAANLEKQQRDREK

-606 ELLYIFSVK
+606 ELLYVFSIK
-615 ERFHKALDVSRFVTE
+615 ERFHKAMDVSRFVE
-630 YLVEDQTG
+630 EFSQSDELQ
-638 KLSRK
+638 KKNLKK

>member
-1 MIRKYHPFFVMIMWK
+1 M
-16 FIDFGEVCM
+16 EECL
-25 GENFNEGQKRAIQH
+25 NAGQKRAIEH

-52 GKTRV
+52 GKTRT

-65 IEHYRVDPSNILVIT
+65 IENYRVDPSNILVIT
-80 FTKAAAMEMRQR
+80 FTKAAAAEMKQR
-92 FQAMTEGKY
+92 FLDMTERKY
-101 VAVAFGTFHA
+101 VTVSFGTFHA

-121 GYSADSIVREE
+121 GYTADNIIKEE

-137 FKEEISHMNLD
+137 FKEEISHMNLE

-153 EFIQNIAGEISRV
+153 EFIQNITGEISRV

-195 FLRRQNQ
+195 LLRRQNQ
-202 IDFDDMLVY
+202 IDFDDMLIF
-211 TYELLSQRNDIL
+211 TYELLNQRKDIL
-223 QAWQN
+223 RAWQN
-228 KYQYILIDESQDM
+228 KFQYILIDETQDM
-241 NQLQYDIMKL
+241 NGLQYDIMKL
-251 LAAPGNNIFMVG
+251 LAAPRNNLFMVG

-275 KPEIMMNF
+275 KPEIMLG
-283 VKDYP
+283 VEKDYP
-288 EAKQILLDTNYRSR
+288 GAKVILLDTNYRSR

-307 AAIKVINHNT
+307 SAIRVINHNE
-317 SRFAKEI
+317 SRFEKAIKAS
-324 RAARPEGNP
+324 RAEGQP

-340 NQKEEYDCMI
+340 NQQEEYACMI

-375 PGALAEK
+375 PGAFAEK

-396 PNLYDH
+396 ANLYDH
-402 WIAKNIMT
+402 WIAKNVMT

-448 VMLMYYEDKPWMCD
+448 VMLQYYEEKPWMCD

-467 QHDLKMLQ
+467 QHDLKMLK
-475 NMKLYG
+475 NMNLYG
-481 AIHYIRHVIGY
+481 AIQYIRHVIGY

-518 ESAKG
+518 ASAKG
-523 YETLEEWQKHIEE
+523 YDTLEEWQKHIAE
-536 YSANLEKQQRAREK
+536 YGENLQKQQRDREK

-585 VLKEEIEEERRLF
+585 MMKEEIEEERRLF

-606 ELLYIFSVK
+606 ELLYVFSIK
-615 ERFHKALDVSRFVTE
+615 ERFHKSMEVSRFVE
-630 YLVEDQTG
+630 EFLGEE
-638 KLSRK
+638 K

>member
-1 MIRKYHPFFVMIMWK
+1 
-16 FIDFGEVCM
+16 M
-25 GENFNEGQKRAIQH
+25 GENFNEGQKCATRH
-39 FKGPALVLAGPGS
+39 FQGPALVLAGPGS

-65 IEHYRVDPSNILVIT
+65 IEHYGVDPSNILIIT

-101 VAVAFGTFHA
+101 VTASFGTFHA

-121 GYSADSIVREE
+121 GYSADNIVRDE

-153 EFIQNIAGEISRV
+153 EFIGNITGEISRV

-181 DTKSFRK
+181 DTEAFRK

-195 FLRRQNQ
+195 FLRRQNW
-202 IDFDDMLVY
+202 IDFDDMLLF
-211 TYELLSQRNDIL
+211 TYELLSQRKDIL

-251 LAAPGNNIFMVG
+251 MAAPRNNIFMVG

-283 VKDYP
+283 LKDYP

-317 SRFAKEI
+317 NRFAKEI
-324 RAARPEGNP
+324 KAARSEGNP
-333 VITAVFD
+333 VITALFD

-518 ESAKG
+518 ESARG

-536 YSANLEKQQRAREK
+536 YSANLEKQQREREK

-585 VLKEEIEEERRLF
+585 VMKEEIEEERRLF

-615 ERFHKALDVSRFVTE
+615 ERFHKALEVSRFVTE
-630 YLVEDQTG
+630 FLEEDQTG
-638 KLSRK
+638 KLS

>member
-1 MIRKYHPFFVMIMWK
+1 MEEHL
-16 FIDFGEVCM
+16 
-25 GENFNEGQKRAIQH
+25 NAGQKKAIRH
-39 FKGPALVLAGPGS
+39 YKGAALVLAGPGS

-65 IEHYRVDPSNILVIT
+65 IEHYGVDPSSILVIT
-80 FTKAAAMEMRQR
+80 FTKAAAMEMKQR
-92 FQAMTEGKY
+92 FQAMTERKY
-101 VAVAFGTFHA
+101 VTVNFGTFHA
-111 VFFGILRHAY
+111 VFFSILRHAY
-121 GYSADSIVREE
+121 GYSADSIIREE
-132 QRNRF
+132 QKTRF
-137 FKEEISHMNLD
+137 FKEEISHMDLE
-148 IEDEA
+148 IEDES
-153 EFIQNIAGEISRV
+153 EFIQNITGEISRV

-195 FLRRQNQ
+195 LLRRQNQ

-211 TYELLSQRNDIL
+211 TYELLSQRKDIL
-223 QAWQN
+223 RAWQN
-228 KYQYILIDESQDM
+228 KFQYILVDETQDM
-241 NQLQYDIMKL
+241 NQLQYDIVKL
-251 LAAPGNNIFMVG
+251 LAAPKNNLFMVG

-275 KPEIMMNF
+275 KPEIMLGF
-283 VKDYP
+283 ERDYP
-288 EAKQILLDTNYRSR
+288 GAERILLNTNYRSR
-302 KQIVE
+302 KQIVDS
-307 AAIKVINHNT
+307 AIKVINHNEH
-317 SRFAKEI
+317 RFEKEI
-324 RAARPEGNP
+324 KAVRTEGQP

-340 NQKEEYDCMI
+340 NQKEEYACMI

-360 GKYSDI
+360 GKYSDVAI
-366 AVLCRTNRQ
+366 LCRTNRQ
-375 PGALAEK
+375 PGAFAEK

-402 WIAKNIMT
+402 WIAKNVMT
-410 YLKLGKGSN
+410 YLKLGKGSR

-448 VMLMYYEDKPWMCD
+448 VMLMYYEEKPWMCD

-467 QHDLKMLQ
+467 QHDIKMLGPM
-475 NMKLYG
+475 NPYG
-481 AIHYIRHVIGY
+481 AIQYIRHVIGY

-512 VLEEIQ
+512 VLDEIQ

-523 YETLEEWQKHIEE
+523 YDTLEEWQKHIEE
-536 YSANLEKQQRAREK
+536 YGENLEKQQREREK

-615 ERFHKALDVSRFVTE
+615 ERFHKPLEISRFVGE
-630 YLVEDQTG
+630 FMEE
-638 KLSRK
+638 KE

>member
-1 MIRKYHPFFVMIMWK
+1 
-16 FIDFGEVCM
+16 M
-25 GENFNEGQKRAIQH
+25 GENFNEGQRAAVEH
-39 FKGPALVLAGPGS
+39 FKGAALVLAGPGS

-65 IEHYRVDPSNILVIT
+65 IENYHVDPSSILVIT
-80 FTKAAAMEMRQR
+80 FTKAAAIEMKQR
-92 FQAMTEGKY
+92 FQAITDRKY
-101 VAVAFGTFHA
+101 VTVNFGTFHA

-121 GYSADSIVREE
+121 GYSADNIIREE

-137 FKEEISHMNLD
+137 LKEEISHMDLE

-153 EFIQNIAGEISRV
+153 EFIQNIVGEISRV
-166 KNERKNI
+166 KNERRNI

-195 FLRRQNQ
+195 LLRRQNL

-211 TYELLSQRNDIL
+211 TYELLSQRRDIL

-228 KYQYILIDESQDM
+228 KFQYILIDETQDM
-241 NQLQYDIMKL
+241 NQLQYDIVKM
-251 LAAPGNNIFMVG
+251 LAAPRNNLFMVG

-275 KPEIMMNF
+275 KPEIMLGF
-283 VKDYP
+283 ERDYP
-288 EAKQILLDTNYRSR
+288 DAKRILLDTNYRSR

-307 AAIKVINHNT
+307 SAIKVIGHNDN
-317 SRFAKEI
+317 RFVKEI
-324 RAARPEGNP
+324 KAFRNEGNP
-333 VITAVFD
+333 VVTAMFD
-340 NQKEEYDCMI
+340 NQKDEYDCMI
-350 EKILYYHKQG
+350 EKILYYHRQG
-360 GKYSDI
+360 GRYSDI
-366 AVLCRTNRQ
+366 AILCRTNRQ
-375 PGALAEK
+375 PGAFAEK

-396 PNLYDH
+396 PNIYDH
-402 WIAKNIMT
+402 WIAKNVMT
-410 YLKLGKGSN
+410 YLKLGKGSK

-428 NKPLRYI
+428 NKPVRYI

-448 VMLMYYEDKPWMCD
+448 VMLQYYEEKPWMCE

-467 QHDLKMLQ
+467 EHDLKMLRPM
-475 NMKLYG
+475 NPYG

-505 KVEELLE
+505 KVEELLD
-512 VLEEIQ
+512 VLAEIQ

-523 YETLEEWQKHIEE
+523 YDTLEEWQKHIEE
-536 YSANLEKQQRAREK
+536 YGANLEKQQRVREQ

-606 ELLYIFSVK
+606 ELLYVFSVK
-615 ERFHKALDVSRFVTE
+615 ERFHKPLEVSRFVWEFTE
-630 YLVEDQTG
+630 EPED
-638 KLSRK
+638 KKKVKR

>member
-1 MIRKYHPFFVMIMWK
+1 M
-16 FIDFGEVCM
+16 E
-25 GENFNEGQKRAIQH
+25 ENFNRGQQEAIRH
-39 FKGPALVLAGPGS
+39 FQGAALVLAGPGS

-65 IEHYRVDPSNILVIT
+65 IEKYGVNPSAILVIT
-80 FTKAAAMEMRQR
+80 FTKAAAMEMKQR
-92 FQAMTEGKY
+92 FQEMTERKY
-101 VAVAFGTFHA
+101 ITVNFGTFHA

-121 GYSADSIVREE
+121 GYSADNIIKEE
-132 QRNRF
+132 QKLRF

-153 EFIQNIAGEISRV
+153 EFVQNIMGEISQV
-166 KNERKNI
+166 KNERKDI
-173 LEYEALSC
+173 LSYEALSC

-195 FLRRQNQ
+195 LLRRQNQ

-211 TYELLSQRNDIL
+211 TYELLTQREDIL
-223 QAWQN
+223 RAWQN
-228 KYQYILIDESQDM
+228 KFQYILVDETQDM
-241 NQLQYDIMKL
+241 NQLQYDIVKL
-251 LAAPGNNIFMVG
+251 LAAPRNNLFMVG

-275 KPEIMMNF
+275 RPEIMLGF
-283 VKDYP
+283 EKDYP
-288 EAKQILLDTNYRSR
+288 DAKRILLDTNYRSR
-302 KQIVE
+302 KQIIE
-307 AAIKVINHNT
+307 AAMKVISNNEG
-317 SRFAKEI
+317 RFVKEI
-324 RAARPEGNP
+324 KAARPEGNP
-333 VITAVFD
+333 IITAVFD
-340 NQKEEYDCMI
+340 NQRDEYDCMI

-360 GKYSDI
+360 GNYRDI
-366 AVLCRTNRQ
+366 AILCRTNRQ
-375 PGALAEK
+375 PGAFAEK

-402 WIAKNIMT
+402 WIAKNVMT

-448 VMLMYYEDKPWMCD
+448 VMLQYYEDKPWMCD

-467 QHDLKMLQ
+467 QYDLKMLK
-475 NMKLYG
+475 NMNLYG

-518 ESAKG
+518 ESAKE
-523 YETLEEWQKHIEE
+523 YETLEQWQKHIDE
-536 YSANLEKQQRAREK
+536 YAENLEKQQRVRES
-550 QDGVILCTM
+550 QDGVIICTM

-585 VLKEEIEEERRLF
+585 VWKEEIEEERRLF

-606 ELLYIFSVK
+606 ELLYIFSIK
-615 ERFHKALDVSRFVTE
+615 ERFHKPLEVSRFVTE
-630 YLVEDQTG
+630 FADE
-638 KLSRK
+638 KE

>member
-1 MIRKYHPFFVMIMWK
+1 MGMIRKYHPPFLLGADMK
-16 FIDFGEVCM
+16 DS
-25 GENFNEGQKRAIQH
+25 FNKGQLRAIEH

-57 ITYRTKYL
+57 ITYRTKHL
-65 IEHYRVDPSNILVIT
+65 IENYGVNPSNILVIT
-80 FTKAAAMEMRQR
+80 FTKAAAMEMKQR
-92 FQAMTEGKY
+92 FLAMTERKY
-101 VAVAFGTFHA
+101 VTVSFGTFHA

-121 GYSADSIVREE
+121 GYSADNIIKEE
-132 QRNRF
+132 QKNRF
-137 FKEEISHMNLD
+137 FKEEISHMNLE
-148 IEDEA
+148 IEDES
-153 EFIQNIAGEISRV
+153 EFIQNIVGEISRV

-173 LEYEALSC
+173 LEYNALSC
-181 DTKSFRK
+181 DTKSFQK
-188 LFQKYDN
+188 LFQKYDSM
-195 FLRRQNQ
+195 LKRQNQ

-211 TYELLSQRNDIL
+211 TYELLTQRKDIL
-223 QAWQN
+223 RAWQD
-228 KYQYILIDESQDM
+228 KFQYILIDETQDM

-251 LAAPGNNIFMVG
+251 LAAPRNNLFMVG

-275 KPEIMMNF
+275 KPEIMLGF
-283 VKDYP
+283 EKDYP
-288 EAKQILLDTNYRSR
+288 QSECILLDTNYRSR

-307 AAIKVINHNT
+307 SALKVINHNDN
-317 SRFAKEI
+317 RYEKEI
-324 RAARPEGNP
+324 KAFRTEGQP
-333 VITAVFD
+333 VVTALFD
-340 NQKEEYDCMI
+340 NQQDEYACMI

-375 PGALAEK
+375 PGTFAEK

-402 WIAKNIMT
+402 WIAKNVMT

-435 SRECLEDE
+435 SRECLEHE

-448 VMLMYYEDKPWMCD
+448 VMLQYYEEKPWMCD

-467 QHDLKMLQ
+467 QYDLKMLK
-475 NMKLYG
+475 NMNLYG

-523 YETLEEWQKHIEE
+523 YDTLEEWQNHINE
-536 YSANLEKQQRAREK
+536 YAANLEKQQRDREK

-606 ELLYIFSVK
+606 ELLYVFSIK
-615 ERFHKALDVSRFVTE
+615 ERFHKAMDVSRFVDE
-630 YLVEDQTG
+630 FLQSDELQN
-638 KLSRK
+638 KQMKK

>member
-1 MIRKYHPFFVMIMWK
+1 MV
-16 FIDFGEVCM
+16 V
-25 GENFNEGQKRAIQH
+25 NFNEGQRQAVRH
-39 FKGPALVLAGPGS
+39 HKGAALVLAGPGS

-65 IEHYRVDPSNILVIT
+65 IEHYGVDPSVILVIT
-80 FTKAAAMEMRQR
+80 FTKAAAMEMKQR
-92 FQAMTEGKY
+92 FQAMTDRKY
-101 VAVAFGTFHA
+101 VTVSFGTFHA

-121 GYSADSIVREE
+121 GYSADNIIREE
-132 QRNRF
+132 QKLRF
-137 FKEEISHMNLD
+137 FKEEISHMDLE
-148 IEDEA
+148 IEDET
-153 EFIQNIAGEISRV
+153 EFIQSITGEISKV
-166 KNERKNI
+166 KNERINI

-181 DTKSFRK
+181 DAKTFRK
-188 LFQKYDN
+188 LFQKYDQL
-195 FLRRQNQ
+195 LRRQNQ

-211 TYELLSQRNDIL
+211 TYELLTQRRDIL
-223 QAWQN
+223 RAWQN
-228 KYQYILIDESQDM
+228 KFQYILIDETQDM
-241 NQLQYDIMKL
+241 NQLQYDIVKL
-251 LAAPGNNIFMVG
+251 LAAPQNNLFMVG

-275 KPEIMMNF
+275 KPEIMLGF
-283 VKDYP
+283 EKDYP
-288 EAKQILLDTNYRSR
+288 SAKRILLDTNYRSR
-302 KQIVE
+302 KQIVDS
-307 AAIKVINHNT
+307 AIKVINHNEN
-317 SRFAKEI
+317 RFPKKIKAS
-324 RAARPEGNP
+324 RPEGQP

-340 NQKEEYDCMI
+340 NQKEEYACMI

-360 GKYSDI
+360 GQYSDI
-366 AVLCRTNRQ
+366 AILSRTNRQ

-402 WIAKNIMT
+402 WIAKNVMT

-467 QHDLKMLQ
+467 QHDLKMMK
-475 NMKLYG
+475 NMNPYG
-481 AIHYIRHVIGY
+481 AIHYIRYVIGY

-505 KVEELLE
+505 KVEELLG

-523 YETLEEWQKHIEE
+523 YDTLEDWQKHIEE
-536 YSANLEKQQRAREK
+536 YSKSLEKQQRAREK

-615 ERFHKALDVSRFVTE
+615 ERFHKPLEVSRFVEEFTE
-630 YLVEDQTG
+630 TMQ
-638 KLSRK
+638 